1 MRTRRRSIRFAILG
15 LLVVPLA
22 SLTALWGFAAQNTA
36 DDAIE
41 KRNLDTINRR
51 YGGAV
56 QPLSVDLAQERLQ
69 AVVWLSGGRKAS
81 RDALDEQ
88 RGRTDA
94 SVARFVRTTGS
105 GSFRRTLTAQMKQR
119 LAALVDKIGELQTI
133 RSGIDSGAMDRLAAL
148 NAYDAVYDAQFELS
162 YLVIA
167 VSDPTIYRQAYQVI
181 ELSRAQELAAR
192 ELTLVTGVLLAGGR
206 MSRAEHGVFAT
217 MVIEQRYLEKDGLA
231 QFVPEIGTPFR
242 RLLDSAAYTDFKS
255 LEDRILV
262 SPGGKRPLKIDS
274 VAWRSAADTF
284 IGGMN
289 EAIDQARP
297 VVARK
302 SKGLGDSLIRRLA
315 LVGGAG
321 LAAVLLSAFLMLR
334 FGRRMTRELVGLQ
347 KAVSDL
353 ADRRLP
359 DIVGRLRRG
368 DDVNVADEAPPLDIG
383 RTAEVANV
391 AEAFSTTQRT
401 AIEAAVGQA
410 TLRKAV
416 NKVFLNLARRNQAL
430 LHRQLAM
437 LDALERKAADPDS
450 LEELFRLDHLT
461 TRMRRHAEG
470 LIILSGGT
478 PGRGWRHPVTVLDV
492 LRGAIGEIED
502 YTRVE
507 VVTLSGES
515 IGGTAVADVI
525 HLVAELVE
533 NAVSFSPPTAPVEVG
548 AGLAGNGFVI
558 EVVDRGLGMNA
569 DKLAAI
575 NERLANPPEPGVAD
589 GDQLGLFVVG
599 ILATRHGI
607 KVSLAPNPY
616 GGLTAIALL
625 PHGLVVAEHEASA
638 HDMVND
644 HGGDQAADDLER
656 HGGKKIAS
664 AATVLGDSVVRP
676 LEDRYDPLE
685 QTGPRRGGSRRRLR
699 RVEPLGADT
708 PAEPVGADAR
718 AELPAGDRPLEL
730 PAGDVPVELPAGDTP
745 VEPLAG
751 GTPAGFHEPTHSPA
765 PGPVLPETGRGGAV
779 NAEHVGV
786 PTAGTHAGMPR
797 RVRQASL
804 PPELRGPAPTAS
816 RAASETIRPASETIR
831 PASET
836 VRPAADDGRADSR
849 IRPASGGGPDSG
861 AGRSPE
867 RARSIMSSMQN
878 GWRRGR
884 AEDPAKDTS
893 DGGTPAPGDHEGE

>member
-1 MRTRRRSIRFAILG
+1 MRSRRRSIRFAILG

-22 SLTALWGFAAQNTA
+22 SLAALWGFAAQNTA
-36 DDAIE
+36 HDAIE

-51 YGGAV
+51 YGGGV
-56 QPLSVDLAQERLQ
+56 GPLSADLAQERLQ
-69 AVVWLSGGRKAS
+69 AVVWLSGGRRAS
-81 RDALDEQ
+81 RAALDAQ
-88 RGRTDA
+88 RQRTDA

-105 GSFRRTLTAQMKQR
+105 ASFRRTLTAQMKQR
-119 LAALVDKIGELQTI
+119 LAALLDKTGELTTI
-133 RSGIDSGAMDRLAAL
+133 RSAIDSGAMDRLAAL

-162 YLVIA
+162 YLVVA

-217 MVIEQRYLEKDGLA
+217 MVIEQRYLEKDGLS
-231 QFVPEIGTPFR
+231 QFVPETGTPFR
-242 RLLDSAAYTDFKS
+242 RLLDSAAYTDFKA

-274 VAWRSAADTF
+274 VAWRSAAETF
-284 IGGMN
+284 TGGMN
-289 EAIDQARP
+289 EAINQARP
-297 VVARK
+297 VVARR
-302 SKGLGDSLIRRLA
+302 SKGLGDSLLRRLA

-368 DDVNVADEAPPLDIG
+368 DEVNVADEAPPLDVG

-391 AEAFSTTQRT
+391 VEAFSTTQRT

-410 TLRKAV
+410 ALRKAV

-470 LIILSGGT
+470 LIILSGGA

-507 VVTLSGES
+507 VVTMAGES
-515 IGGTAVADVI
+515 IVGTAVGDVI

-533 NAVSFSPPTAPVEVG
+533 NAVSFSPPTAPVEVD

-558 EVVDRGLGMNA
+558 EVVDRGLAMNA
-569 DKLAAI
+569 EKLATI
-575 NERLANPPEPGVAD
+575 NARLANPPEFGVAD
-589 GDQLGLFVVG
+589 SDQLGLFVVG
-599 ILATRHGI
+599 ILASRHGI
-607 KVSLAPNPY
+607 KVSLMPNPY
-616 GGLTAIALL
+616 GGLTAVALL
-625 PHGLVVAEHEASA
+625 PHGLVVAEHAALA

-644 HGGDQAADDLER
+644 HGGDQAADGLER

-664 AATVLGDSVVRP
+664 AATFRGDSVVRP
-676 LEDRYDPLE
+676 LESRYDPFE
-685 QTGPRRGGSRRRLR
+685 QTGPRRGSRHRLR
-699 RVEPLGADT
+699 RVEPLGAGT
-708 PAEPVGADAR
+708 PVEPLGADA
-718 AELPAGDRPLEL
+718 
-730 PAGDVPVELPAGDTP
+730 PVELPAGDTP
-745 VEPLAG
+745 LEL
-751 GTPAGFHEPTHSPA
+751 PAGDTPLSEETPVEFHEPARSPA
-765 PGPVLPETGRGGAV
+765 PGPVLPETGRDGPADRGGAV
-779 NAEHVGV
+779 NADQVGV

-797 RVRQASL
+797 RIRQASL
-804 PPELRGPAPTAS
+804 RPELRGPAPTAS
-816 RAASETIRPASETIR
+816 RGDRAPSGTVRRVSDDGRPISG
-831 PASET
+831 T
-836 VRPAADDGRADSR
+836 VRPASDDGRS
-849 IRPASGGGPDSG
+849 ASGSGRAAPGG
-861 AGRSPE
+861 GRSPE
-867 RARSIMSSMQN
+867 RARSIMSSMQD

-893 DGGTPAPGDHEGE
+893 DGGTPAPGDDEGE